1 MRYQRNPAVESA
13 PMQQEVILF
22 EPVANT
28 FCLLNGTA
36 AFLWDRLEHPATADE
51 LATALCGH
59 YQGVDT
65 TRAAADVETALAEF
79 SRLAIVLGA
88 P

>member
-22 EPVANT
+22 EPAASM

-36 AFLWDRLEHPATADE
+36 AFLWDRLERPSTADE
-51 LATALCGH
+51 LTAALCGH

-65 TRAAADVETALAEF
+65 TRAAADVEKALAEF
-79 SRLAIVLGA
+79 NRLAVVVDA

>member
-22 EPVANT
+22 EPAANA

-36 AFLWDRLEHPATADE
+36 AFLWERLERPATADE
-51 LATALCGH
+51 LAEALCGH

-65 TRAAADVETALAEF
+65 ARASADVEKALAEF
-79 SRLAIVLGA
+79 SRLAVVVGA